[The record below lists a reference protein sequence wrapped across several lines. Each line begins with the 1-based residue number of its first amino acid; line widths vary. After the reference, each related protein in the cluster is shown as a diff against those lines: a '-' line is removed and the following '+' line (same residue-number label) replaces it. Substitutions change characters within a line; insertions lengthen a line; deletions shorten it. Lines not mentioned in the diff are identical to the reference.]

1 MTSVMLGHRDQ
12 EVMRAAIVLLIFNDC
27 HSVHIFSPDGLV
39 SSTEVVRDMNHIVEP
54 ERNG

>member
-54 ERNG
+54 